1 MDSSAYVRVMSHD
14 SASWA
19 IVKLPT
25 PLEKYVLHYFVV
37 YDGMHTAG
45 IWFGHMPAAW
55 HYYGSYMWLN
65 HIAAILIPYERRVYY
80 MQCDFHVQ
88 FHMLPVWYPHCSDMV

>member
-14 SASWA
+14 SSPWA

-25 PLEKYVLHYFVV
+25 PLENKCCITLLY
-37 YDGMHTAG
+37 MMAC
-45 IWFGHMPAAW
+45 IQQAFGHMPAAW

-65 HIAAILIPYERRVYY
+65 HIAAILIPYGRRVYY
-80 MQCDFHVQ
+80 AM
-88 FHMLPVWYPHCSDMV
+88 

>member
-1 MDSSAYVRVMSHD
+1 MSHD
-14 SASWA
+14 SSSWA

-25 PLEKYVLHYFVV
+25 PLGKYVLHVV

-55 HYYGSYMWLN
+55 H
-65 HIAAILIPYERRVYY
+65 
-80 MQCDFHVQ
+80 
-88 FHMLPVWYPHCSDMV
+88 